1 MLKQI
6 IKTNPLLHRAYYYI
20 VNWLVGKNK
29 YKLSRQCLK
38 IYDCVIKRSTFHDRG
53 FANRIIIHKGSYLEG
68 CNIQIFGSNNQILIG
83 ENVILHGV
91 TLHIEDDNN
100 NIVIQNNVT
109 IEEKTKLSCIE
120 GKKLYIGE
128 DCMLSS
134 EVIISTGDS
143 HSIINEEGMRINS
156 SKDVVIGSH
165 VWIGNRV
172 SINKGVVI
180 AANSVIG
187 NGSIVTKGLTE
198 ENCVLAGNPAK
209 IVKTNINWRR
219 ERL

>member
-1 MLKQI
+1 MLKKI
-6 IKTNPLLHRAYYYI
+6 IKATPLLHGAYNYM
-20 VNWLVGKNK
+20 VNWLLGKNK
-29 YKLSRQCLK
+29 YKLSRHCLK
-38 IYDCVIKRSTFHDRG
+38 ICGSVIKRSIFNDKG
-53 FANRIIIHKGSYLEG
+53 FANRIIIHKGSYLDG
-68 CNIQIFGSNNQILIG
+68 CNIQIFGSNNQIHIG

-100 NIVIQNNVT
+100 SIVIQNNVT

-120 GKKLYIGE
+120 GQGLYIGE
-128 DCMLSS
+128 DCMISS

-143 HSIINEEGMRINS
+143 HSIINEDGMRINP

-187 NGSIVTKGLTE
+187 NGSIVTKDAMA

-209 IVKTNINWRR
+209 IVKTNVNWRR

>member
-1 MLKQI
+1 M
-6 IKTNPLLHRAYYYI
+6 
-20 VNWLVGKNK
+20 
-29 YKLSRQCLK
+29 
-38 IYDCVIKRSTFHDRG
+38 
-53 FANRIIIHKGSYLEG
+53 
-68 CNIQIFGSNNQILIG
+68 
-83 ENVILHGV
+83 
-91 TLHIEDDNN
+91 IEDSQIESLFIKEAIWRD
-100 NIVIQNNVT
+100 VIFKSSEVT
-109 IEEKTKLSCIE
+109 IRFLLGRMLYCMELHFILRMITIILSFRITLLLRKKQNYHVLKE
-120 GKKLYIGE
+120 KKLYIGE

-187 NGSIVTKGLTE
+187 NGSIVTKVAMA

-209 IVKTNINWRR
+209 IVKTNVNWKR